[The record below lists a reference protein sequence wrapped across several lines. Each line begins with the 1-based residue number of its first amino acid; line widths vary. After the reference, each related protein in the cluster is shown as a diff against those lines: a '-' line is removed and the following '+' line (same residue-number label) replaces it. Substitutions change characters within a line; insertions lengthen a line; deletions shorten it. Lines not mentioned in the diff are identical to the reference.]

1 MVPIMESTMEEK
13 TKRNSLFKFLCL
25 VLILFSLIGCSQ
37 KAGEEEPN
45 DELKTDLTG
54 ELEPIRYLIPEDKRE
69 EYRSLWNEKHNINSD
84 YIGQVFFES
93 GLINEPVV
101 FYPNNERYLHLDFYT
116 KEYNLYGTVF
126 EDFNTRYDSQ
136 NTVIYGHV
144 VNEIYDPEGV
154 IRFTPLKNLVDQ
166 ENYEDNK
173 TVYLLLENEL
183 REYVIAAV
191 FHVELYEENGL
202 QYPEPNLVYYYAD
215 YDKAYFQKYMYEIKN
230 VQFYDTGVECNY
242 EDKFLTLQTCV
253 IRTPEK
259 REIVLC
265 KLINTFYYE

>member
-1 MVPIMESTMEEK
+1 
-13 TKRNSLFKFLCL
+13 
-25 VLILFSLIGCSQ
+25 
-37 KAGEEEPN
+37 
-45 DELKTDLTG
+45 
-54 ELEPIRYLIPEDKRE
+54 
-69 EYRSLWNEKHNINSD
+69 
-84 YIGQVFFES
+84 
-93 GLINEPVV
+93 
-101 FYPNNERYLHLDFYT
+101 
-116 KEYNLYGTVF
+116 
-126 EDFNTRYDSQ
+126 
-136 NTVIYGHV
+136 
-144 VNEIYDPEGV
+144 
-154 IRFTPLKNLVDQ
+154 
-166 ENYEDNK
+166 
-173 TVYLLLENEL
+173 LLLENEL
-183 REYVIAAV
+183 REYVIVAV